1 MNYFF
6 YLKASVESI
15 GEHFCLKQKSAF
27 KILCSTKKSLY
38 IWPTTSVETTTTAEL
53 KRSAPICGTN
63 FIRLYD
69 YSIHL
74 PLSIAADGVIAVTGD
89 SSSDLSL
96 LTIWSNF
103 SSIFFILLAIFW
115 LSTSKASILRT
126 NLLTTLKIFDCPM
139 SPKVENDYSNLMIFD
154 ILLKVIQVFYRQTL
168 LYVWQCWKE
177 MFWNLNT
184 LKLFKNLISGT
195 KDKSFIIW
203 VSESFLSSMTTFRWI
218 RGHIREM

>member
-1 MNYFF
+1 MYFYTRNSQIHVF
-6 YLKASVESI
+6 APRFVHES
-15 GEHFCLKQKSAF
+15 E
-27 KILCSTKKSLY
+27 KKC
-38 IWPTTSVETTTTAEL
+38 PN
-53 KRSAPICGTN
+53 CGTD
-63 FIRLYD
+63 FIRLYV

-74 PLSIAADGVIAVTGD
+74 PLSVAADGVIAVTDGDD

-177 MFWNLNT
+177 MFWIHWNFSKIWYMGQKTNHS
-184 LKLFKNLISGT
+184 LFES
-195 KDKSFIIW
+195 
-203 VSESFLSSMTTFRWI
+203 VSHFSHQWQLLDE
-218 RGHIREM
+218 